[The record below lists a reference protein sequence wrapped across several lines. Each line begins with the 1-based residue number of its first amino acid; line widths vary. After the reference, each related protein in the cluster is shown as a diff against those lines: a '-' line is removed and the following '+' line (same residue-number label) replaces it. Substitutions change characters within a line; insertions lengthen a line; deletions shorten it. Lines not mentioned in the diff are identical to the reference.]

1 VKQVTTGRRNE
12 NPRMPVAPLNCRQLH
27 RQSGCDRVHDK
38 MTINLG
44 GRAIEIMYLKG
55 ASAVWLPKE
64 RVVFSASAR
73 KVLFGHDFNGAACR
87 GSAQISHA

>member
-1 VKQVTTGRRNE
+1 
-12 NPRMPVAPLNCRQLH
+12 
-27 RQSGCDRVHDK
+27 

-55 ASAVWLPKE
+55 ASAVWLLKE
-64 RVVFSASAR
+64 RVVFSASER
-73 KVLFGHDFNGAACR
+73 KVLFGHDSNGAVCR